1 MLLTPLIRRQLVVF
15 VVIAIGALVFTATQY
30 AKIPERLGLGVDQVK
45 VQFDDASGL
54 YTSAIVTYR
63 GVKVGEVS
71 DLDLG
76 PDHATATLTL
86 DSGADVPR
94 SSIAEIHSTSAIGEQ
109 YVDLV
114 PKDGKRPFLKDGDT
128 IPASQSRS
136 MPQISPVL
144 DKLNG
149 LLEAVPKDATSRVLT
164 NVNDGLGGTGNDIG
178 QLVDSSTDLVQEAHD
193 QIDAT
198 RSLIQTL
205 EPVLDT
211 QQAVSQD
218 TLGYAEALAGLTSE
232 LAGDDQDF
240 HALLKSAPG
249 ALKRTNSLASDLQ
262 GSLPVLL
269 ANLTTNAEVAN
280 TYLPN
285 VQQTLSTYPALMA
298 RLQYVVS
305 QRAANG
311 DARLDVRAAFND
323 PASCIKGYLP
333 PSMRRS
339 PTASTT
345 RNVDGSYCQL
355 AKSSPEGVRGAR
367 NYPCPNNDL
376 REATPAKCGLEFESR
391 TATTSRVA
399 TFDAASG
406 RYYAPDGTFIKTT
419 LSPKGIAGWQI
430 LLLGPLGLR

>member
-1 MLLTPLIRRQLVVF
+1 MQLTTLIRRQLVVF
-15 VVIAIGALVFTATQY
+15 VLVAVGALAFTANQY
-30 AKIPERLGLGVDQVK
+30 AKVPERLGLGVDQVK

-63 GVKVGEVS
+63 GVKVGTVS

-94 SSIAEIHSTSAIGEQ
+94 SAIAEIHSTSAIGEQ

-114 PKDGKRPFLKDGDT
+114 PKDGKSPFLRDGDT
-128 IPASQSRS
+128 IPASRSRS

-149 LLEAVPKDATSRVLT
+149 LLAAVPKDATSRVLT

-178 QLVDSSTDLVQEAHD
+178 QLLDSSTDLVQEARD
-193 QIDAT
+193 QVDAT

-218 TLGYAEALAGLTSE
+218 TLGYAKALAGLTHE
-232 LAGDDQDF
+232 LAGDDQDIQ
-240 HALLKSAPG
+240 ALLKSAPD
-249 ALKRTNSLASDLQ
+249 ALAKTSSLASDLQ

-285 VQQTLSTYPALMA
+285 IQQSLSTYPALMA
-298 RLQYVVS
+298 RVQYLLS
-305 QRAANG
+305 QRELT
-311 DARLDVRAAFND
+311 DEARLDLRAGFND

-333 PSMRRS
+333 PSARRS

-345 RNVDGSYCQL
+345 RDIDGSYCQV

-376 REATPAKCGLEFESR
+376 REATPTKCGLEFESR
-391 TATTSRVA
+391 TATTSRAA

-406 RYYAPDGTFIKTT
+406 RFYAPDGTFLNTT
-419 LSPKGIAGWQI
+419 VSPKGVAGWQT
-430 LLLGPLGLR
+430 LLLGPLGLN